1 MDQPIKGYT
10 SRTEE
15 TNCVVLHGIDLPA
28 ILADGIFTNR
38 KGGNVRILKRKL
50 RFNPDYLL

>member
-15 TNCVVLHGIDLPA
+15 TNCVVLHEIDLPA
-28 ILADGIFTNR
+28 MLSDGIFTNI
-38 KGGNVRILKRKL
+38 KGGNAK
-50 RFNPDYLL
+50 

>member
-28 ILADGIFTNR
+28 MLADGIFTNR